1 MIKNNNMKHVIST
14 IYHRVVAWCK
24 PSWESVV
31 NGMQPFDESEEELLE
46 YLKEIRGNNAS
57 DIVKSTH
64 DSEAL

>member
-1 MIKNNNMKHVIST
+1 M
-14 IYHRVVAWCK
+14 AWCK

-31 NGMQPFDESEEELLE
+31 NGMLPSDESEEELLE